1 MCYVLESMI
10 YLSMYVRVWSLSC
23 RLDRKCLSCCEKT
36 CRGRFLER
44 LDSCLEVYVVVLGVS

>member
-1 MCYVLESMI
+1 
-10 YLSMYVRVWSLSC
+10 MYVRVWSLSD
-23 RLDRKCLSCCEKT
+23 RLDRECLICCEKT